1 MGSCSFPPILKANNL
16 GPKALIPRN
25 LQPAVAALKKGGII
39 AYPTEAVYGLGC
51 DPFNEQAVLQLLAIK
66 NRPQHKGLIVIAAS
80 IEQLMPHLTHLPKHQ
95 LQKLEAAWPG
105 PVSYVVPDV
114 LSFPKWIR
122 GQHQSVVFRVTTHP
136 VAAQLCRAWG
146 GPIVSTSAN
155 LAGQPPIRE
164 FYQLRLLK
172 PQLDAV
178 VRGKVGERKNPSTI
192 IRLQDDVV
200 LRQG

>member
-1 MGSCSFPPILKANNL
+1 M
-16 GPKALIPRN
+16 IPRN
-25 LQPAVAALKKGGII
+25 LQPAVAALQRGGIV
-39 AYPTEAVYGLGC
+39 AYPTEAVFGLGC
-51 DPFNEQAVLQLLAIK
+51 DPFNKQAVINLLAIK

-80 IEQLMPHLTHLPKHQ
+80 IEQLMPHLSHLPKD
-95 LQKLEAAWPG
+95 KLEKLKAAWPG
-105 PVSYVVPDV
+105 AVSYVVPDV

-122 GQHQSVVFRVTTHP
+122 GHHQSVVFRVTAHP
-136 VAAQLCRAWG
+136 LAAELCRAFG

-155 LAGQPPIRE
+155 LAGQPPVKE
-164 FYQLRLLK
+164 FFQLRLLK

-192 IRLQDDVV
+192 IRLQDDMV